1 MGSKKAEAAVNFCPD
16 FVLGQ
21 DLKKRFGPENCPMLN
36 TPERIAAA
44 FSNIA
49 TLEREVMLAGALD
62 CKCRLLYCS
71 LLAVGTSDRLLVRVG
86 EAFYGVI
93 QSVGSSIFLVHNHPS
108 GSLNPSE
115 QDLQLTQDVAEA
127 GLILGYPLVD
137 HVIVS
142 AEGYR
147 SLMSPGGAPAQSLMS
162 QAAEESGESVW
173 KCNHCN
179 SMNRLDIY
187 NVNSQRMIPVT
198 CRECRTFSWLKA
210 TD

>member
-1 MGSKKAEAAVNFCPD
+1 MGQKKLGAAVHFCPD

-21 DLKKRFGPENCPMLN
+21 DLKKRFGPENCPVLN
-36 TPERIAAA
+36 TPEKIAAA

-86 EAFYGVI
+86 EAFHGVI
-93 QSVGSSIFLVHNHPS
+93 RSVGSSIFLVHNHPS

-127 GLILGYPLVD
+127 GMILGYPLVD

-142 AEGYR
+142 ANGYR
-147 SLMSPGGAPAQSLMS
+147 SLMSPTNAPAQTLS
-162 QAAEESGESVW
+162 QAAEDNGDSVS

-179 SMNRLDIY
+179 SLNRLDIY
-187 NVNSQRMIPVT
+187 TVNVQRMIPVT